1 MDLKTYILES
11 MHPFKTLKD
20 VEEFLDKFRD
30 DETSWRG
37 ATDELMDIA
46 RLTREYL
53 EEYDNIK
60 VEAIN
65 FKRLKTPSEW
75 NTTWKKYISGNLKQ
89 MSASTQDLLLKHL
102 NK

>member
-1 MDLKTYILES
+1 M
-11 MHPFKTLKD
+11 KTLKD
-20 VEEFLDKFRD
+20 MKVFLDKFRD
-30 DETSWRG
+30 DETSWKG

-60 VEAIN
+60 VEEIN

-75 NTTWKKYISGNLKQ
+75 NTTWKRYISDNLKQ
-89 MSASTQDLLLKHL
+89 MSASTQDLLLKQL
-102 NK
+102 NKSF